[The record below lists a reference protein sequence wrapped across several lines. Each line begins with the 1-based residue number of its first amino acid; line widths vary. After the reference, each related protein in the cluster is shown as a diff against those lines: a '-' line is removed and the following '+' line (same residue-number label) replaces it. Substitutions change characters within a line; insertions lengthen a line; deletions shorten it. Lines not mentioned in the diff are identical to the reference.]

1 MLSGFNTNFRYC
13 GVLFHIQTEDS
24 GRANPHVITHM
35 FHGGNILASVKCDYS
50 DKLDSQDLESLVKT
64 LMETQHR
71 SMLDRLEAGGHDEVI
86 LQRLGPNAFKSN
98 DTDTMPPVGSPSQAA
113 SRESTD
119 STDPTA
125 TQLRAAVVAAAA
137 EAPAAGASRA
147 RSAGEGPARA
157 FGDGVVSQRPLDE
170 VVLDYLV
177 ENARKRKRSSE

>member
-86 LQRLGPNAFKSN
+86 LQRLGPDAFKSN
-98 DTDTMPPVGSPSQAA
+98 DTDTVPPVGSPSQAA

-125 TQLRAAVVAAAA
+125 ATQLRAAADAAAG
-137 EAPAAGASRA
+137 EAPAAGAARA
-147 RSAGEGPARA
+147 RSTEGTARA

>member
-1 MLSGFNTNFRYC
+1 
-13 GVLFHIQTEDS
+13 
-24 GRANPHVITHM
+24 
-35 FHGGNILASVKCDYS
+35 VKCDYS

-86 LQRLGPNAFKSN
+86 LQRLGPDAFKSN
-98 DTDTMPPVGSPSQAA
+98 DTDTVPPVGSPSQAA

-125 TQLRAAVVAAAA
+125 ATQLRAAADAAAG
-137 EAPAAGASRA
+137 EAPAAGAARA
-147 RSAGEGPARA
+147 RSTEGTARA